1 MHPFSRVDRAENEVI
16 KKARAIS
23 DLHEYGLGGVCCA
36 SWFRD
41 LFDRVKFRVTKGR
54 RESSFIDTNE
64 SSRVSKFKLARR
76 KVDLMF
82 Y

>member
-1 MHPFSRVDRAENEVI
+1 MVS
-16 KKARAIS
+16 S
-23 DLHEYGLGGVCCA
+23 
-36 SWFRD
+36 RD

-64 SSRVSKFKLARR
+64 SSRVSKFKLAWR